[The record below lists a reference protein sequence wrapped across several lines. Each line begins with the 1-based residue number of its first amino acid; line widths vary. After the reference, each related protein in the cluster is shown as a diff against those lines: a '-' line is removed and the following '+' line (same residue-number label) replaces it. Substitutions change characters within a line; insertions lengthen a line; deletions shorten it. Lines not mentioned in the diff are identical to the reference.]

1 MEVYIQMI
9 GWHKLAIPSSLR
21 LFVNGE
27 FTLINC
33 GENNQRFLNEHKMHI
48 ARIKNICFTKIS
60 PETIGGLIG
69 LLLTIDNISDNSISI
84 YGPKPIERIINNFTS
99 SFAKIKN
106 LKITIHEFSDNN
118 IFPIILKG
126 NVIITP
132 ILLNKKNVITTKHET
147 DTIQNCEQTVLD
159 KRKKMN
165 EVSNTHDNEL
175 NNVYKNK
182 NGEIGENLSP
192 KETNSNY
199 LKKRKLNVPEIEHE
213 EAYESKTEIVNDNS
227 DNGKIEKYKED
238 LDRDSNKIDNT
249 NNNITNSTEIEKN
262 SSMKQCIFYL
272 IECPQTIGKFHV
284 EKAQKLN
291 IPPGKY
297 YGMLK
302 SGKSVTINNKIIN
315 PEDVCDKNI
324 DGKKSLVIDLS
335 DTEYIDCVIGEI
347 KNKEHFYLNNLE
359 YIFHLS
365 DEKILSNKTYKDYFL
380 KLKNIKNIKCNQS
393 NSSLKI
399 CPFISSS
406 SLTNILS
413 KLMPNIFLK
422 YKADDPIYELSSKTL
437 NNYSDEKGS
446 NSFKNTNNDSNSILN
461 VNFKNEVE
469 CKNAD
474 NSFTNEDG
482 IASFE
487 ENTNKNYNQKVINSN
502 ENKEEYTTYLSYNTL
517 TKFVLHPFHKINICT
532 DEMLTDLYPSTFN
545 SSKISNFTHENDNL
559 MKPIW
564 DFNKKLND
572 NATMLPSFYFL
583 GTGCSIPSAFR
594 NVSGIILNI
603 QKDFSVILDFGEG
616 SLYQLYWIS
625 KSWIQFTESI
635 KSIKVIFIS
644 HAHADHHVGIY
655 YFLYIRKMIF
665 PNLDPPLI
673 LIPKTLKSWM
683 NLFNELFL
691 DIEMRII
698 YNENDLEIKEIIS
711 EDNFL
716 TLHLFKVNHIKES
729 YGIKIESKDIGSIVY
744 SADTRPCDNVK
755 RFAKDCNILIHEATF
770 DDELLVEAINKKHST
785 IHEAMQ
791 ISLDVNCKTLI
802 LTHFSQRYPKAPI
815 LNKSSSAEINEIMN
829 KTIYSFDYMCIPLNL
844 TKELPTCFNILL
856 NLLEKLF

>member
-69 LLLTIDNISDNSISI
+69 LLLTIDNISDNAISI

-106 LKITIHEFSDNN
+106 LKITIHEISDNN

-132 ILLNKKNVITTKHET
+132 ILLNKQNVIATNQET
-147 DTIQNCEQTVLD
+147 DTIQNCEQPVLD

-165 EVSNTHDNEL
+165 EVSNTYDKES
-175 NNVYKNK
+175 NNLYKNK
-182 NGEIGENLSP
+182 NGEIEEKFSP
-192 KETNSNY
+192 DEANSNC
-199 LKKRKLNVPEIEHE
+199 LKKRKLDIPEMERDE
-213 EAYESKTEIVNDNS
+213 TYEGKTEIVNDNN
-227 DNGKIEKYKED
+227 DNVKIEK
-238 LDRDSNKIDNT
+238 SNSNT
-249 NNNITNSTEIEKN
+249 MKSTEIDKN
-262 SSMKQCIFYL
+262 SNMKQCIFYL

-324 DGKKSLVIDLS
+324 DGKKSLIIDLS
-335 DTEYIDCVIGEI
+335 DTEYIDYVITEI
-347 KNKEHFYLNNLE
+347 KNKENFYLNNLE

-422 YKADDPIYELSSKTL
+422 YKPDDPIYELSSKTL
-437 NNYSDEKGS
+437 NNYDDEKSS
-446 NSFKNTNNDSNSILN
+446 NSSKSANNDSNSIPN
-461 VNFKNEVE
+461 GNFKNETE
-469 CKNAD
+469 CINSD
-474 NSFTNEDG
+474 NSFKNEDR
-482 IASFE
+482 IAKIE
-487 ENTNKNYNQKVINSN
+487 ENTNQNSDQQVINSN
-502 ENKEEYTTYLSYNTL
+502 ESKEEYTTYLSYNTL

-545 SSKISNFTHENDNL
+545 SSKFSNFTQENDNL
-559 MKPIW
+559 MKPIL

-572 NATMLPSFYFL
+572 NATMLPSFHFL

-655 YFLYIRKMIF
+655 YFLYIRKILF
-665 PNLDPPLI
+665 PHLNPPLI
-673 LIPKTLKSWM
+673 LIPKTLKNWM

-729 YGIKIESKDIGSIVY
+729 YGIKLESKDIGSIVY

-791 ISLDVNCKTLI
+791 ISLDVNCQTLI

-829 KTIYSFDYMCIPLNL
+829 KTIYSFDYMYIPLNL
-844 TKELPTCFNILL
+844 IKELPTCFNILL
-856 NLLEKLF
+856 NLLEKIF

>member
-48 ARIKNICFTKIS
+48 ARIKNICFTKIT

-69 LLLTIDNISDNSISI
+69 LLLTIDNISDNAISI
-84 YGPKPIERIINNFTS
+84 YGPKPIGQIINNFTS

-106 LKITIHEFSDNN
+106 LKITIHEISDNN
-118 IFPIILKG
+118 IFPIVLKG

-132 ILLNKKNVITTKHET
+132 ILLNKKNVITTNQET
-147 DTIQNCEQTVLD
+147 NAIQNCEQTVLD

-165 EVSNTHDNEL
+165 EVSNTYDRES
-175 NNVYKNK
+175 NNLYKNK
-182 NGEIGENLSP
+182 NGEIEEKCSP
-192 KETNSNY
+192 DEANSNC
-199 LKKRKLNVPEIEHE
+199 LKKRKLDIPEIERE
-213 EAYESKTEIVNDNS
+213 ETYEGKTEIVNDNNG
-227 DNGKIEKYKED
+227 NGKMEKYKEAS
-238 LDRDSNKIDNT
+238 DRDSNKIENT
-249 NNNITNSTEIEKN
+249 NSNTMNSTEIDKN
-262 SSMKQCIFYL
+262 SSMKQCILYL

-324 DGKKSLVIDLS
+324 DGKKSLIIDLS
-335 DTEYIDCVIGEI
+335 DTEYIDYVITEI

-422 YKADDPIYELSSKTL
+422 YKPDDPIYELSSKTQ
-437 NNYSDEKGS
+437 NNY
-446 NSFKNTNNDSNSILN
+446 ND
-461 VNFKNEVE
+461 
-469 CKNAD
+469 
-474 NSFTNEDG
+474 
-482 IASFE
+482 E
-487 ENTNKNYNQKVINSN
+487 ENTNQNYNQKVINSN
-502 ENKEEYTTYLSYNTL
+502 ESIEEYTTYLSYNTL

-545 SSKISNFTHENDNL
+545 SSKFSNFTQENDNL
-559 MKPIW
+559 MNPIL

-625 KSWIQFTESI
+625 KSWVQFTESI

-655 YFLYIRKMIF
+655 YFLYIRKILF
-665 PNLDPPLI
+665 PHLNPPLI
-673 LIPKTLKSWM
+673 LIPKTLKNWM

-698 YNENDLEIKEIIS
+698 YNENDLEIKETIS

-791 ISLDVNCKTLI
+791 ISLDVNCQTLI

-829 KTIYSFDYMCIPLNL
+829 KTIYSFDYMQIPLNL
-844 TKELPTCFNILL
+844 IKELPTCFNVLL